1 MPARLRG
8 DMSTVALILVAVW
21 TVGAISSLT
30 MGGLLHVFP
39 IAAIAMM
46 LPRVVRGRKAAE

>member
-1 MPARLRG
+1 VPRLSG
-8 DMSTVALILVAVW
+8 DLSTVALILVAVW
-21 TVGAISSLT
+21 AVGSISSLT

-46 LPRVVRGRKAAE
+46 LPRVIRGRKAAE